1 MKPIEMFS
9 LSSMVRHKIA
19 NAKSQKEIDEI
30 VKSHK
35 FLMKKLGK

>member
-1 MKPIEMFS
+1 MFS
-9 LSSMVRHKIA
+9 LSSMVRNKIE

-30 VKSHK
+30 VKAHK